1 MFFNI
6 ILIVCIFTL
15 LLLLAWKRKLI
26 KDLFKNR
33 KDPEVAKT
41 LGLSIFATIFVTI
54 FTIYSVPQLL
64 KNVVPF
70 NTYED
75 YLFWNENSEVTG
87 YAEIEEGVI
96 YSVSHNAKMSLLIND
111 KGYVQSY
118 NAKQIFGD
126 KILSNDNVS
135 ISISVWEI
143 EGIDK
148 YVVSAHR
155 MSEEDFEL
163 TVDGQ
168 KTVLFE
174 KRFNWIRKIKMIE
187 KAESIKVVLN
197 GQEFDLAV

>member
-1 MFFNI
+1 
-6 ILIVCIFTL
+6 
-15 LLLLAWKRKLI
+15 
-26 KDLFKNR
+26 
-33 KDPEVAKT
+33 
-41 LGLSIFATIFVTI
+41 
-54 FTIYSVPQLL
+54 
-64 KNVVPF
+64 
-70 NTYED
+70 
-75 YLFWNENSEVTG
+75 
-87 YAEIEEGVI
+87 
-96 YSVSHNAKMSLLIND
+96 MSLLIND

-126 KILSNDNVS
+126 KILSNGNVS
-135 ISISVWEI
+135 ICVSIWEI

-168 KTVLFE
+168 KTILFE

-197 GQEFDLAV
+197 GQEFNLAV

>member
-15 LLLLAWKRKLI
+15 LLLLAWKRKII

-75 YLFWNENSEVTG
+75 YLFWNENSERCFF
-87 YAEIEEGVI
+87 
-96 YSVSHNAKMSLLIND
+96 
-111 KGYVQSY
+111 
-118 NAKQIFGD
+118 IF
-126 KILSNDNVS
+126 
-135 ISISVWEI
+135 
-143 EGIDK
+143 
-148 YVVSAHR
+148 
-155 MSEEDFEL
+155 
-163 TVDGQ
+163 
-168 KTVLFE
+168 
-174 KRFNWIRKIKMIE
+174 
-187 KAESIKVVLN
+187 IKVVT
-197 GQEFDLAV
+197 E